1 MGAHIENPSSAARL
15 NITQENLGIFKTKFE
30 TKLPTLNY
38 SAALIAQRIP
48 CQRAETNLYVIDA
61 DDSNQIRLTDK
72 LAVPRKPAWSP

>member
-1 MGAHIENPSSAARL
+1 MGAHIENPSSATRL
-15 NITQENLGIFKTKFE
+15 NITQENLDIFE